1 MIFDYLKKQRELI
14 DRYIMELLPKGK
26 PDILFEAIEYTL
38 SAGGKRIRPIL
49 LLESARAVNPDV
61 EGENIKEILVA
72 IEFIHTY
79 SLVHD
84 DLPAMDDDDFR
95 RGKPTCH
102 KVYGEGMTI
111 LVGDGLLT
119 HAFHLIS
126 SNRYLSPE
134 DLLKVIR
141 IISEKTGLYGMIA
154 GQAGDIL
161 PDFEDVNFIHQ
172 HKTAKFMEACCEA
185 GGIIGG
191 GDDQVQDA
199 LRNYGFSVGMAFQIW
214 DDILDEV
221 GDEPMLGKK
230 VRKDKDKNK
239 TTFPKLYG
247 VEVSKKKAFEY
258 VEAAVES
265 LKIIENKDILAQIAK
280 FIVEREI

>member
-14 DRYIMELLPKGK
+14 DRYIKELLPKGK

-38 SAGGKRIRPIL
+38 SSGGKRIRPIL
-49 LLESARAVNPDV
+49 LLESARAVNPDI

-72 IEFIHTY
+72 IEFVHTY

-95 RGKPTCH
+95 RGKLTCH
-102 KVYGEGMTI
+102 KVYGEAMAV

-134 DLLKVIR
+134 DLIKVIR

-172 HKTAKFMEACCEA
+172 HKTAKFMEACCEI
-185 GGIIGG
+185 GGIVGG
-191 GDDQVQDA
+191 GDGQVQDA
-199 LRNYGFSVGMAFQIW
+199 LKNYGFSIGMAFQIW

-221 GDEPMLGKK
+221 GDEPKLGKK

-239 TTFPKLYG
+239 TTFPKLYD

-258 VEAAVES
+258 VEAAVEL
-265 LKIIENKDILAQIAK
+265 LKIIENRDILAQIAK
-280 FIVEREI
+280 FIVEREV